1 MNHVPSA
8 EKLGDV
14 TGSHRNHRDSS
25 GSGDLGLGCPLPMFK
40 VNRGLLPN
48 QPVPFG
54 FRVFHFLT
62 LLHLPRARLSLVR
75 RLQRSSH
82 ICEEIEIQATV
93 NQEDTGQRKGKC
105 QESYP
110 KKRGGSKMP
119 QLRPEF

>member
-1 MNHVPSA
+1 
-8 EKLGDV
+8 
-14 TGSHRNHRDSS
+14 
-25 GSGDLGLGCPLPMFK
+25 MFK
-40 VNRGLLPN
+40 VNKERSPAKSASTLWIQGLS
-48 QPVPFG
+48 FSDSA
-54 FRVFHFLT
+54 T
-62 LLHLPRARLSLVR
+62 STRARLSLVR
-75 RLQRSSH
+75 RLHRSSH